1 MTSEWR
7 KVTLGELDDELT
19 RIKQETA
26 LVDAEC
32 KFLPP
37 DGPERDVLFNAGVN
51 RGLELGQDLRKVV
64 VQLYPLIEKLF
75 DHEVFVIQMGSADSI
90 VRWVKANIAC
100 QELAAKVTSI
110 CMGEEGFW
118 IQLNLETKTTGL
130 N

>member
-7 KVTLGELDDELT
+7 NITLGELDDELT

-26 LVDAEC
+26 EIDANY

-37 DGPERDVLFNAGVN
+37 DGPERDVRFNADVN
-51 RGLELGQDLRKVV
+51 RGLELGQDLREAVKK
-64 VQLYPLIEKLF
+64 LYPLIERLF
-75 DHEVFVIQMGSADSI
+75 EYDVFVIQMGSADSI
-90 VRWVKANIAC
+90 ARWVKANIAC
-100 QELAAKVTSI
+100 QELTAKVTSI
-110 CMGEEGFW
+110 CMGEESFW